1 MRAFNPL
8 LFRLYA
14 SDLEQ
19 AILGLSRERMGVHE
33 TRQALGMP
41 ELTMSYS
48 DGETEVWT
56 NGDASA
62 QLQSGASIHQIGE
75 ALNATS
81 LPRVALGPAPAFT
94 SSESPTTPLPAVEI
108 IPPQVPAKIVDDA
121 PLSNVTGLQFG
132 AFQDALAQIR
142 KRIGDKQQQAV
153 NKIVGAVA
161 AGEAK
166 IEAAAHEVSTKIDKE
181 ISAALQEFAQSTNG
195 GPQ

>member
-1 MRAFNPL
+1 MRSFNPL

-62 QLQSGASIHQIGE
+62 QLQSGASIHQIGQ
-75 ALNATS
+75 ALNGA
-81 LPRVALGPAPAFT
+81 
-94 SSESPTTPLPAVEI
+94 TPLPAVELNPAVEI

-181 ISAALQEFAQSTNG
+181 ISAALQEFSQTTNG
-195 GPQ
+195 GPV